1 MEKMTEIIV
10 RVLNGEASPSDK
22 QTLITWLNESREN
35 KENFKKLESVWN
47 AISIIDKSGEF
58 DHEKAFLKFRQ
69 EVELKLKASKK
80 ARLFRIS
87 DYIIRVAAVAVILI
101 GIGYLIFSGTE
112 KHVTSAIA
120 KCEII
125 SPRGSKTQVILPD
138 NSVVWLNSESKL
150 VYNNEYGIEER
161 EVFLEGEGYFEVQ
174 TNPDQVFV
182 VNTAGLRI
190 KALGTTFNV
199 KSYASD
205 NTIETTLIEGK
216 VDLENITSGKPAT
229 LVSLV
234 PNQKVTYYKVTE
246 ETDKQERATGITREN
261 ADAATVKNISPLIS
275 NEEVD
280 VSLVT
285 SWTNNMI
292 FFDHE
297 TFQDLAVRLERRFG
311 VNIYFID
318 DGIKNLEFT
327 GKFSDIII
335 EQVLAAL
342 QFASPFYYQLYD
354 KDIYISEKPILKK
367 PSQET
372 ILN

>member
-22 QTLITWLNESREN
+22 QSLIAWMNESQEN
-35 KENFKKLESVWN
+35 RENFKKLESVWN
-47 AISIIDKSGEF
+47 AISIIDKSGDF
-58 DHEKAFLKFRQ
+58 DHEKAFLKFRR
-69 EVELKLKASKK
+69 EVDLKLKASKK
-80 ARLFRIS
+80 ARVVRIT
-87 DYIIRVAAVAVILI
+87 DNIIRAAAVAVILL
-101 GIGYLIFSGTE
+101 GIGYMILSRAGE
-112 KHVTSAIA
+112 PVTPAIA

-150 VYNNEYGIEER
+150 EYNNEYGIEDR
-161 EVFLEGEGYFEVQ
+161 EVFLEGEGYFEVK

-182 VNTAGLRI
+182 VNASGLRI

-199 KSYASD
+199 KSYPSE

-216 VDLENITSGKPAT
+216 VDLENITSGKPTT
-229 LVSLV
+229 LVTLE

-246 ETDKQERATGITREN
+246 EAGKEERVTGITRE
-261 ADAATVKNISPLIS
+261 DATPAKAKDINPLLS

-342 QFASPFYYQLYD
+342 QFASPFT
-354 KDIYISEKPILKK
+354 ISSTIRTFTFRKNLFLKNHRRTL
-367 PSQET
+367 S
-372 ILN
+372 